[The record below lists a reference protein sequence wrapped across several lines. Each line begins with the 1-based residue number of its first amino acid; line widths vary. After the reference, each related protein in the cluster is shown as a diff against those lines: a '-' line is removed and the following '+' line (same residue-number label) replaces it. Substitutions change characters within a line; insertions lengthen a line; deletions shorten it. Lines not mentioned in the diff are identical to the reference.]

1 MVGGGAGRRAITGQL
16 RSVIVRKRKTYKNC
30 RERPGQLY
38 DARERPGEAD
48 EMLGGRGRREE
59 VELGEQQRLCT
70 PAKLI
75 AVRKWPV
82 KGWLYIQKEQRPPLL
97 P

>member
-1 MVGGGAGRRAITGQL
+1 
-16 RSVIVRKRKTYKNC
+16 VIIRKRETYKESC

-70 PAKLI
+70 PAKSI
-75 AVRKWPV
+75 TVRK
-82 KGWLYIQKEQRPPLL
+82 
-97 P
+97 